1 MSRDALQ
8 AMSVGKS
15 LRVNSI
21 NLALFL
27 VAVFINVV
35 SYHSFAPIL
44 IAIFFFI
51 LFYALLCLP
60 LVGGIWERR
69 IFNRI
74 FTVGLLMAGIAAIY
88 TNQLE
93 DPSQLF
99 GDANSFFEIS
109 STSPLRDL
117 PLIELRSLHEG
128 GLAIKIWAT
137 AYDFFSIFG
146 FNRDRYIGI
155 SINICTVALTA
166 VVALKMTRLVFGF
179 DPVRFK
185 LLMLFFSACGLFWL
199 FSSIHLR
206 DSIILLLITT
216 LVYVWLYFLQKP
228 VLGCR
233 LLFAVA
239 ASFLAST
246 FLGFLRGWF
255 AYLPIGIAIIAIV
268 VLFFSAKSSTKFNK
282 YILLFIGLAIVT
294 ELVLTFGED
303 VKFILSQGKD
313 VYAQLNAD
321 QSSTNS
327 LGTQLILN
335 QPIFMRLLLG
345 SIYLFIFPIPFWNG
359 FQLESVYNLFKSFNV
374 IFFYLLLPLHAL
386 AVVKIWKDKSTR
398 TPSILFLFCSS
409 FVFIVMIAGTSLETR
424 HLGVFLPLLFMLA
437 LIPDLRVR
445 SVRNLYKKLLISLLF
460 VVTALHLLWALLKL

>member
-1 MSRDALQ
+1 
-8 AMSVGKS
+8 MSVGKS

-27 VAVFINVV
+27 LAVFINAV
-35 SYHSFAPIL
+35 SYHSFAPIFT
-44 IAIFFFI
+44 AIFFFI
-51 LFYALLCLP
+51 LFHALLCLP

-69 IFNRI
+69 IFART

-117 PLIELRSLHEG
+117 SLIELRSIHEG
-128 GLAIKIWAT
+128 GLAIKLWAT
-137 AYDFFSIFG
+137 AYDFFSILG

-155 SINICTVALTA
+155 SINICAVALTA
-166 VVALKMTRLVFGF
+166 VVALKMTGLVFGF
-179 DPVRFK
+179 DPARFK
-185 LLMLFFSACGLFWL
+185 LLMHFFSACGLFWL
-199 FSSIHLR
+199 FSSSHLR
-206 DSIILLLITT
+206 DSFILLLVTI

-239 ASFLAST
+239 VSFLAGI

-255 AYLPIGIAIIAIV
+255 AYLPIGIAFISIV
-268 VLFFSAKSSTKFNK
+268 SLIFRVKLPQKFNK
-282 YILLFIGLAIVT
+282 KILVLIGLAVVT
-294 ELVLTFGED
+294 GLVLTFGENII
-303 VKFILSQGKD
+303 FTLLQGNY

-321 QSSTNS
+321 QGSTDS

-335 QPIFMRLLLG
+335 QPIFIRLLLG
-345 SIYLFIFPIPFWNG
+345 SIYLFVFPIPFWHG

-374 IFFYLLLPLHAL
+374 IFFYLLLPLHLL

-398 TPSILFLFCSS
+398 TPSIFFLFCSS
-409 FVFIVMIAGTSLETR
+409 FAFIVMIAGTSLETR
-424 HLGVFLPLLFMLA
+424 HLGVFLPLFFMLA

-445 SVRNLYKKLLISLLF
+445 SERNLYKLLLIILLF
-460 VVTALHLLWALLKL
+460 VVTVVHLFWALLKL